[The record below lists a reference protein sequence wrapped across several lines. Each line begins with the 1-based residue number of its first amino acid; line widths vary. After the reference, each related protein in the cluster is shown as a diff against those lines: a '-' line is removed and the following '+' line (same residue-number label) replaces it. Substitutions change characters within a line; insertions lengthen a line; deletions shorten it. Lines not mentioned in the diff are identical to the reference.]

1 MKKLIIVCI
10 LLAAIVAVWL
20 WPKEEVKQPI
30 LLSAQL
36 DEALQTIE
44 VSYIVDQRNDT
55 YLTSIELEGYTYL
68 ATNERKTKVL
78 AKQRGYE
85 LREDV
90 IMLTNEQLDSLL
102 SKDWRIPMAT
112 FSFEDYPPLTESLI
126 VLLKNEAAQAEK
138 VDNDKLVYTYV
149 ADKDMEL
156 TNIGHY
162 DSASL
167 ISFTH
172 NDEEIQF
179 PLTLKKGDEVQVA
192 INGPISLATN
202 DKLLLELM
210 LENDERITKHIATTN
225 EMPKDY
231 LEQMVEL
238 MNK

>member
-1 MKKLIIVCI
+1 MKKLIVVCV
-10 LLAAIVAVWL
+10 LLAAIAAVWL
-20 WPKEEVKQPI
+20 WPKEKVKQPI

-36 DEALQTIE
+36 DEELQTIE

-55 YLTSIELEGYTYL
+55 YLTSVDLEGFTL
-68 ATNERKTKVL
+68 SNMNTSETKVL

-90 IMLTNEQLDSLL
+90 IMLTSEQLETLL
-102 SKDWRIPMAT
+102 SKDVRTPIAKFT
-112 FSFEDYPPLTESLI
+112 FESYEPVTESLI
-126 VLLKNEAAQAEK
+126 VLLQNEKVQAEK
-138 VDNDKLVYTYV
+138 GDNDDLVYTYV
-149 ADKDMEL
+149 ADKDMVL

-162 DSASL
+162 DSASS
-167 ISFTH
+167 ISFTY

-179 PLTLKKGDEVQVA
+179 PLTLQKGDEVQVI
-192 INGPISLATN
+192 INWPISLASK
-202 DKLLLELM
+202 DKLLLEFM
-210 LENDERITKHIATTN
+210 LENDERITKHIATMN